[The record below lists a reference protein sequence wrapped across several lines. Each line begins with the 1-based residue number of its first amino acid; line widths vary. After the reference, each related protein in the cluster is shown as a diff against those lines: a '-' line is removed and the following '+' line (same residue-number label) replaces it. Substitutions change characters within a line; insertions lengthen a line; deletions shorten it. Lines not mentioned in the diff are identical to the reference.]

1 MVDSRLEVRMVG
13 IVVIL
18 LAESR
23 SLYTERLFVVPEMG
37 M

>member
-1 MVDSRLEVRMVG
+1 MGSRFEARMVG
-13 IVVIL
+13 INLIL

-23 SLYTERLFVVPEMG
+23 SLYTERLLVFPEMG